1 MDRRK
6 YNSSTISKVA
16 VVWVEGSERRR
27 QFDHSVI
34 LQGKNRDIF
43 GIKSYHGCYDALSYP
58 LFFPRGELGWH
69 TDIPKENV
77 SYDTVMAARAA
88 RLARRNND
96 ESSQFLGDNNDDGD
110 EDNDPGLCF

>member
-1 MDRRK
+1 
-6 YNSSTISKVA
+6 
-16 VVWVEGSERRR
+16 
-27 QFDHSVI
+27 VI

-88 RLARRNND
+88 RLARRNKD
-96 ESSQFLGDNNDDGD
+96 ESSESPGDNNDDGD
-110 EDNDPGLCF
+110 EDNDPGMCFDYFLHAQSMLRHMIFRF